1 MFPIS
6 TALLELQ
13 ETALLTW
20 RALRRSISKPLY
32 VRETVQQLDMI
43 GVGSLP
49 IIILCGFFIG
59 AVLALNASS
68 TLRSF
73 GAQNF
78 TGQLV
83 MTSLIR
89 ELGPVLTSIIIAGRV
104 GSAIAAE
111 IGSMLVSEQIDAMR
125 ALGTDPIKKLV
136 VPRLLG
142 CMIMTPALTIIC
154 VVVGALGGW
163 AIAKS
168 ILGIASSV
176 YTSSARVGLDYHDIM
191 GALLKSSTFG
201 MIIAIIGCRSGLRTY
216 GGTMGVGRSTTQS
229 VVASIVTILITDFF
243 LQKLIMALKSGAGY

>member
-1 MFPIS
+1 MYPIT
-6 TALLELQ
+6 TALIELQ

-20 RALRRSISKPLY
+20 RAIRRSITKPLY
-32 VRETVQQLDMI
+32 MRETVQQLDMI

-49 IIILCGFFIG
+49 IVILCGFFIG
-59 AVLALNASS
+59 AVLSLNAAA
-68 TLRSF
+68 TMRSF
-73 GAQNF
+73 GAQNL

-89 ELGPVLTSIIIAGRV
+89 ELGPVFTAIIIAGRV

-111 IGSMLVSEQIDAMR
+111 IGSMLASEQIDAMR
-125 ALGTDPIKKLV
+125 ALGTDPVKKLV
-136 VPRLLG
+136 VPRMLG
-142 CMIMTPALTIIC
+142 CMIMTPALTVIS

-163 AIAKS
+163 AIARS

-176 YTSSARVGLDYHDIM
+176 YTSSARVGLEYHDIM
-191 GALLKSSTFG
+191 GALLKSVTFG
-201 MIIAIIGCRSGLRTY
+201 LIIAIIGCRCGLRTY

-243 LQKLIMALKSGAGY
+243 LQKLIMALKSGVGY

>member
-1 MFPIS
+1 MDLIT

-13 ETALLTW
+13 EIALLTW
-20 RALRRSISKPLY
+20 RAVRRSITKPLY
-32 VRETVQQLDMI
+32 MRETVQQLDMI

-49 IIILCGFFIG
+49 IIILAGFFIG
-59 AVLALNASS
+59 GVLALNTTS

-89 ELGPVLTSIIIAGRV
+89 ELGPVLTSIIVAGRI

-111 IGSMLVSEQIDAMR
+111 LGSMLVSEQIDAMR
-125 ALGTDPIKKLV
+125 AMGTDPVKKLV
-136 VPRLLG
+136 VPRMLG
-142 CMIMTPALTIIC
+142 CMIMTPALTVIS

-163 AIAKS
+163 VVSKS

-176 YTSSARVGLDYHDIM
+176 YTTSARAGLNYQDIM
-191 GALLKSSTFG
+191 GTLLKSVTFG
-201 MIIAIIGCRSGLRTY
+201 LFVAVIGCRCGLRTY
-216 GGTMGVGRSTTQS
+216 GGTVGVGRSTTQS
-229 VVASIVTILITDFF
+229 VVASIVTILISDFF
-243 LQKLIMALKSGAGY
+243 LQKLIMALKGGS

>member
-1 MFPIS
+1 MDLLT
-6 TALLELQ
+6 TAILELQ
-13 ETALLTW
+13 EIALLTW
-20 RALRRSISKPLY
+20 RALRRSISKPFY

-49 IIILCGFFIG
+49 IIILAGFFIG
-59 AVLALNASS
+59 GVLSLNTAS

-89 ELGPVLTSIIIAGRV
+89 ELGPVLTSIIVAGRI

-111 IGSMLVSEQIDAMR
+111 LGSMLVSEQIDAMR
-125 ALGTDPIKKLV
+125 AMGTDPIKKLV
-136 VPRLLG
+136 VPRMLG
-142 CMIMTPALTIIC
+142 CMIMTPALTVIS

-163 AIAKS
+163 VVAKS

-176 YTSSARVGLDYHDIM
+176 YTSSARSGLNYQDIM
-191 GALLKSSTFG
+191 GTLLKSVTFG
-201 MIIAIIGCRSGLRTY
+201 LFVAVIGCRTGFRTY
-216 GGTMGVGRSTTQS
+216 GGTVGVGRSTTQS
-229 VVASIVTILITDFF
+229 VVASIVTILISDFF
-243 LQKLIMALKSGAGY
+243 LQKLIMALKGGS

>member
-1 MFPIS
+1 MDLI
-6 TALLELQ
+6 TNALLELQ
-13 ETALLTW
+13 EIALLTW
-20 RALRRSISKPLY
+20 RAIRRSITKPLY
-32 VRETVQQLDMI
+32 MRETVQQLDMI

-49 IIILCGFFIG
+49 IIILAGFFIG
-59 AVLALNASS
+59 GVLALNTTS

-89 ELGPVLTSIIIAGRV
+89 ELGPVLTSIIVAGRI

-111 IGSMLVSEQIDAMR
+111 LGSMLVSEQIDAMR
-125 ALGTDPIKKLV
+125 AMGTDPVKKLV

-142 CMIMTPALTIIC
+142 CMIMTPALTVIS

-163 AIAKS
+163 VVSKS

-176 YTSSARVGLDYHDIM
+176 YTSSARAGLNYQDIM
-191 GALLKSSTFG
+191 GTLLKSTTFG
-201 MIIAIIGCRSGLRTY
+201 LFVAIIGCRCGLRTY
-216 GGTMGVGRSTTQS
+216 GGTVGVGRSTTQS
-229 VVASIVTILITDFF
+229 VVASIVTILISDFF
-243 LQKLIMALKSGAGY
+243 LQKLIMALKGGS